1 MGQFPDL
8 SLFLVSAGVR
18 EPVSVQIALHN
29 IPGAQFPEIPLVAW
43 FSINQRRAH
52 GGDNR

>member
-52 GGDNR
+52 GGGNR

>member
-8 SLFLVSAGVR
+8 SLLLVSAGVR
-18 EPVSVQIALHN
+18 EPVSVQIALQT

-43 FSINQRRAH
+43 FSINQHRAH
-52 GGDNR
+52 VGGNR